1 MTLQDVRK
9 NWDALGAEDPLWA
22 VLTDDRYRGGR
33 WDEEAFFATGV
44 EEIAGVVRD
53 LDRLGKP
60 ERRGRCLD
68 FGCGVGRLTQALAAH
83 FESCDGVDIA
93 PSMIAAAR
101 RMDRSRGRCTFH
113 VNDAPDLALFP
124 AETFDFVYSN
134 IVLQHMP
141 TEAAKAYVSEFLRV
155 LAPGGLAMFEIP
167 SENIRAEVVERERL
181 PDAAHAAVIS
191 ANLPAR
197 LAPGERFMLEARVRN
212 AGPAAWPAPPKGS
225 AIGRIRF
232 GNHWW
237 RTNGD
242 MLSMDDGRTDLP
254 RLEPGAEA
262 TVPLEI
268 RAPLERGTFRLEL
281 DVVQEG
287 IAWFASKG
295 SAPLSALVRVRFSPA
310 SFLRGLF
317 AKKDDEPKTDPPVM
331 LMNAIP
337 KDEVVALLGSDG
349 AEILE
354 IAEDASSG
362 REWRAYRYAVSRRAG
377 TRSG

>member
-1 MTLQDVRK
+1 MSLDDVRK
-9 NWDALGAEDPLWA
+9 NWDTLGAEDPLWA

-33 WDEEAFFATGV
+33 WDENTFFATGA

-68 FGCGVGRLTQALAAH
+68 FGCGVGRVTQALAAH

-101 RMDRSRGRCTFH
+101 RLDRSGGRCSFH

-124 AETFDFVYSN
+124 AQTFDFVYSN

-141 TEAAKAYVSEFLRV
+141 AEAAKAYVSEFLRV

-167 SENIRAEVVERERL
+167 SENIKAEVLARERL
-181 PDAAHAAVIS
+181 PDAAHAAVI
-191 ANLPAR
+191 AAMLPAR
-197 LAPGERFMLEARVRN
+197 LAPGERFTLEGRVRN
-212 AGPAAWPAPPKGS
+212 AGPVAWPAPERGS

-262 TVPLEI
+262 TVLLEI

-295 SAPLSALVRVRFSPA
+295 SAPLSGLVRVRFSPA
-310 SFLRGLF
+310 AFLRGLF
-317 AKKDDEPKTDPPVM
+317 GRREEKAKPDRPVM

-337 KDEVVALLGSDG
+337 KGEVVALLGSLSASLG

-354 IAEDASSG
+354 IAEDTSSG
-362 REWRAYRYAVSRRAG
+362 REWRAYRYAVARSR
-377 TRSG
+377 

>member
-1 MTLQDVRK
+1 MSLDDVRK

-22 VLTDDRYRGGR
+22 VLTDDRYRGGK
-33 WDEEAFFATGV
+33 WDEAAFFATGA

-53 LDRLGKP
+53 LDRLGRP

-93 PSMIAAAR
+93 RSMIAAAR
-101 RMDRSRGRCTFH
+101 RLDRSGGRCSFH

-124 AETFDFVYSN
+124 ANTFDFVYSN

-155 LAPGGLAMFEIP
+155 LTPGGLAMFEIP
-167 SENIRAEVVERERL
+167 SENIQEEVLERERL

-191 ANLPAR
+191 ATLPAR
-197 LAPGERFMLEARVRN
+197 LAPGERFTLEARVRN
-212 AGPAAWPAPPKGS
+212 AGPTVWPAPEKGS
-225 AIGRIRF
+225 AVGRIRF

-237 RTNGD
+237 KTNGD
-242 MLSMDDGRTDLP
+242 LLSMDDGRADLP
-254 RLEPGAEA
+254 RLAPGEEA
-262 TVPLEI
+262 TVPLAI
-268 RAPLERGTFRLEL
+268 RAPFRLGTFRLEL

-287 IAWFASKG
+287 IAWFAWKG
-295 SAPLSALVRVRFSPA
+295 SPSLSGLVRLRFSPTA
-310 SFLRGLF
+310 LRRGLVGPRE
-317 AKKDDEPKTDPPVM
+317 KKPKAGRSAM

-337 KDEVVALLGSDG
+337 RDEVVALLGSLG

-354 IAEDASSG
+354 IAEDTSSG
-362 REWRAYRYAVSRRAG
+362 REWRAYRYAAQRGR
-377 TRSG
+377 

>member
-1 MTLQDVRK
+1 MSLDDVRK
-9 NWDALGAEDPLWA
+9 NWDALGTEDPLWA
-22 VLTDDRYRGGR
+22 VLTDDRYHGGL
-33 WDEEAFFATGV
+33 WDEDAFFATGA

-60 ERRGRCLD
+60 KRRGRCLD

-93 PSMIAAAR
+93 PSMIAAPR
-101 RMDRSRGRCTFH
+101 RLDRSGGRCSFH

-124 AETFDFVYSN
+124 AKTFDFVYSN

-141 TEAAKAYVSEFLRV
+141 PEAAKAYVLEFLRV

-167 SENIRAEVVERERL
+167 SENIKAEVLERERL

-191 ANLPAR
+191 ATLPAR
-197 LAPGERFMLEARVRN
+197 LAPGQRFTLEARVRN
-212 AGPAAWPAPPKGS
+212 AGPAAWPAPPNGS

-242 MLSMDDGRTDLP
+242 LLSMDDGRTDLP
-254 RLEPGAEA
+254 RLAPGAEA

-268 RAPLERGTFRLEL
+268 RAPVERGTFRLEL

-287 IAWFASKG
+287 IAWFPWKG
-295 SAPLSALVRVRFSPA
+295 SPTLSGLVCVRLSLAP
-310 SFLRGLF
+310 FLRSLF
-317 AKKDDEPKTDPPVM
+317 GPGETKAK
-331 LMNAIP
+331 
-337 KDEVVALLGSDG
+337 DG
-349 AEILE
+349 ASEPYFCPSCST
-354 IAEDASSG
+354 ASASCMA
-362 REWRAYRYAVSRRAG
+362 R
-377 TRSG
+377 

>member
-9 NWDALGAEDPLWA
+9 NWDALGAGDPLWA
-22 VLTDDRYRGGR
+22 VLTDDRYRGGL
-33 WDEEAFFATGV
+33 WNEDAFFATGA
-44 EEIAGVVRD
+44 EEVAGVMRD

-60 ERRGRCLD
+60 ERRRRCLD

-83 FESCDGVDIA
+83 FETCDGVDIA

-101 RMDRSRGRCTFH
+101 RLDRSGGRCSFH

-124 AETFDFVYSN
+124 AGTFDFVYSN

-141 TEAAKAYVSEFLRV
+141 PEAAKAYVSEFLRV

-167 SENIRAEVVERERL
+167 SESIKAEVFEREKL

-191 ANLPAR
+191 ARLPAR
-197 LAPGERFMLEARVRN
+197 LAPGERFTLEARVRN
-212 AGPAAWPAPPKGS
+212 AGPVAWPAPEKGS

-281 DVVQEG
+281 DIVQEG
-287 IAWFASKG
+287 IGWFASKG
-295 SAPLSALVRVRFSPA
+295 SSPLSGIVRVRFGPVA
-310 SFLRGLF
+310 LLRGLF
-317 AKKDDEPKTDPPVM
+317 GRKEEKQKANPPVM

-337 KDEVVALLGSDG
+337 KSEVVALLGSLNASLG
-349 AEILE
+349 AEIVE
-354 IAEDASSG
+354 ITEDTSSG
-362 REWRAYRYAVSRRAG
+362 REWRAYRYAVARGR
-377 TRSG
+377 

>member
-1 MTLQDVRK
+1 MLAK
-9 NWDALGAEDPLWA
+9 AEACNKFGPRC
-22 VLTDDRYRGGR
+22 RYLLN
-33 WDEEAFFATGV
+33 E
-44 EEIAGVVRD
+44 
-53 LDRLGKP
+53 
-60 ERRGRCLD
+60 
-68 FGCGVGRLTQALAAH
+68 
-83 FESCDGVDIA
+83 
-93 PSMIAAAR
+93 
-101 RMDRSRGRCTFH
+101 
-113 VNDAPDLALFP
+113 NPDLRAFSD
-124 AETFDFVYSN
+124 ASFDLVYSN

-141 TEAAKAYVSEFLRV
+141 PEAAKAYVSEFLRV

-181 PDAAHAAVIS
+181 PDAAHAAIIS

-197 LAPGERFMLEARVRN
+197 LAPGERLTLEARVRN

-295 SAPLSALVRVRFSPA
+295 SAPLSALVRVRFSLA

-317 AKKDDEPKTDPPVM
+317 AKKNDGPKADPPVM

-337 KDEVVALLGSDG
+337 KDEVVALLESDG